1 MSLPFKIY
9 RYLLMTL
16 DPVHVG
22 TGGYRLGRV
31 DLSIVREPGTRLPK
45 IPGTGLHGATRHYAA
60 YRYGKKQCAGQGQK
74 EHWKHCAAP
83 TCPVCYTFGYAKGE
97 GGGHAGV
104 VSIGDA
110 RILLFPVYSMAGPL
124 WVSTQEVL
132 EEAGFAVKEAGA
144 MKKDGLEAFS
154 TMNRN
159 GPLNLGWLMVE
170 IKKQVQIELPPV
182 KEESAINLHGLF
194 KEWDA
199 VKDRVVLVPP
209 RIFSQV
215 VNSNLEVR
223 TSVSIDP
230 ITGAAAEG
238 ALYTYEAIPRTTFL
252 WLDVVMDDYRGTFPN
267 YQSLHIWE
275 EILKHSDT
283 GEQEAFAL
291 LKKAGYLAGY
301 NNISAEPVFRQKF
314 DRDFE
319 DACSN
324 LKRII
329 TEEKK
334 YYERNSSL
342 RKECRWGKTDNG
354 DTPADVVTAGLEW
367 AEHLGIGG
375 MGTRG
380 FGRVRTVGKPWEVT
394 AANYGDDENTL
405 YKGPARGGEKS

>member
-1 MSLPFKIY
+1 MSLPFKIH

-45 IPGTGLHGATRHYAA
+45 IPGTSLHGAIRHYAA
-60 YRYGKKQCAGQGQK
+60 YRYGKKQCAGHGQK
-74 EHWKHCAAP
+74 EYCAAP

-124 WVSTQEVL
+124 WVSTEEIL
-132 EEAGFAVKEAGA
+132 EETGFAVKEAGA
-144 MKKDGLEAFS
+144 TKKDGTEVLS
-154 TMNRN
+154 TMNWN
-159 GPLNLGWLMVE
+159 GPLNLGWLMVK

-182 KEESAINLHGLF
+182 KEEGAINLGGLF

-230 ITGAAAEG
+230 RTGAAAEG
-238 ALYTYEAIPRTTFL
+238 ALYTYEAIPRAAFL
-252 WLDVVMDDYRGTFPN
+252 WLDAVMDDYRGAFPN
-267 YQSLHIWE
+267 YQSLRSWE

-283 GEQEAFAL
+283 RKQEAFAL

-301 NNISAEPVFRQKF
+301 SDIPAEPVSRQKF

-324 LKRII
+324 LKRVIAG
-329 TEEKK
+329 EKK
-334 YYERNSSL
+334 YYEKNSSL
-342 RKECRWGKTDNG
+342 RKECRWGKTNNG

-380 FGRVRTVGKPWEVT
+380 FGRVRTVGKPWEVK
-394 AANYGDDENTL
+394 AANCDNDNNTFF
-405 YKGPARGGEKS
+405 KGSARGGEKS